1 MLIGDDNLFSSKSCK
16 SDVCLLTLNGTYL
29 KIDALALY
37 FFGQNIKIYIDNDS
51 PSQGYAKLS
60 SLQTEDPLNAI

>member
-1 MLIGDDNLFSSKSCK
+1 MALI
-16 SDVCLLTLNGTYL
+16 L

-60 SLQTEDPLNAI
+60 SLQTFKIHSMSYD